1 MFDGS
6 DFVAWLLLRTA
17 VKTPA
22 NTVCANPVHKKSGSE
37 SFVPG
42 KCTAQSV

>member
-1 MFDGS
+1 MYDGS

-42 KCTAQSV
+42 KCTAQGV